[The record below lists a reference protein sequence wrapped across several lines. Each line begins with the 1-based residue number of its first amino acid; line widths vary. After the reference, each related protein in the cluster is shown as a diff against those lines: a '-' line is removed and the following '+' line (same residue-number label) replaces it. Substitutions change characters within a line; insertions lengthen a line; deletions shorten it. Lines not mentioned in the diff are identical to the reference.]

1 MKNFEKF
8 VNHIAN
14 EWRKKNKTILESGG
28 LTGISNKEAGIKSEM
43 YLLKKINKIL
53 PRYIAIQSKGSFT
66 PADIYAV
73 GFRKNYWH
81 IMLIQVK
88 SAKKGYSIH
97 KLNQS
102 EVNELK
108 ELARLINKELKTS
121 ELIKDY
127 QKKAIVITIGYAGIQ
142 DDKNNY
148 VVKDCY
154 PFTLYKHKTA
164 KIYNESIKI
173 KIIEIHSK
181 LKN

>member
-8 VNHIAN
+8 VNHIAS
-14 EWRKKNKTILESGG
+14 EWRKKQKTILESGG
-28 LTGISNKEAGIKSEM
+28 LTGISNKEAGLKTELF
-43 YLLKKINKIL
+43 LLKRMNQIL
-53 PRYIAIQSKGSFT
+53 PTYKTVKSKGSFT

-73 GFRKNYWH
+73 GYRKNYWH

-88 SAKKGYSIH
+88 SAEKGYAIH

-102 EVNELK
+102 EVSELK
-108 ELARLINKELKTS
+108 ELAKLINKEIKTS
-121 ELIKDY
+121 ELTKDY
-127 QKKAIVITIGYAGIQ
+127 QEKAIVITIGYAGIQ
-142 DDKNNY
+142 DDKNDY
-148 VVKDCY
+148 IVKDCY

-181 LKN
+181 LKT